1 MLGLMLCCCFELL
14 NHVEHV
20 RCPFVLLWLY
30 AVRLF
35 LGRTLTA
42 CDSDP
47 LSGRWLPPGPL
58 HPLLSALSAPFSGG
72 LSPVEPRVAALLLS
86 DQQKERASVC
96 DQGRVPVPDPLAVPG
111 CGRHS
116 SGSLGLC
123 LPIAVG
129 LCVVGAE
136 FPGTRMD

>member
-35 LGRTLTA
+35 LGGTLTA

-72 LSPVEPRVAALLLS
+72 LSPVEPRVAALLPS
-86 DQQKERASVC
+86 DQQKERALCATRDAYPSLTHSLC
-96 DQGRVPVPDPLAVPG
+96 PG
-111 CGRHS
+111 VEGIQAAAWVFAC
-116 SGSLGLC
+116 
-123 LPIAVG
+123 P
-129 LCVVGAE
+129 
-136 FPGTRMD
+136 